1 MMARTFV
8 AAALTAIFSCGAA
21 FAQADELAAGVGVG
35 AGVGVT
41 FNHKGSTDYGPQP
54 LSYARRDWQRSLAD
68 PLSTT
73 SALQLQSD
81 LAPSVTFQAG
91 PVMNQRQPGNHLDT
105 TRAGALGRGDNG
117 TEFGGFA
124 GLLVNDEVMP
134 GSAIGLNLQGI
145 ADGSGSNDGM
155 MFELG
160 ADYMTP
166 VSESWLFS
174 ARLSSSFAAD
184 NAMGPVVGSSGPARS
199 GLDRSGADGGFKDV
213 GLGLGLDYNF
223 TESWNLETS
232 LGYSRFIGDANR
244 RSPADEDG
252 NSSQF
257 FGGVVVNYRF

>member
-35 AGVGVT
+35 AGVARDY
-41 FNHKGSTDYGPQP
+41 KGSTDYGPQP

-73 SALQLQSD
+73 SALRLQSD
-81 LAPSVTFQAG
+81 LASSVTFQAG
-91 PVMNQRQPGNHLDT
+91 PVMNQRQPGNHPDT
-105 TRAGALGRGDNG
+105 TRAGAMSRGDG
-117 TEFGGFA
+117 GAEIGGFA

-134 GSAIGLNLQGI
+134 GSAAGLNLQGI
-145 ADGSGSNDGM
+145 ADGSGSGDGIL
-155 MFELG
+155 FELG
-160 ADYMTP
+160 ADYTTP
-166 VSESWLFS
+166 FAESWQFS
-174 ARLSSSFAAD
+174 ARLSSSFAAE
-184 NAMGPVVGSSGPARS
+184 NAMGPVVGGGGAARI
-199 GLDRSGADGGFKDV
+199 GLDRSDADSGFKDV
-213 GLGLGLDYNF
+213 GLGLGLDYIF

-252 NSSQF
+252 NSNQF